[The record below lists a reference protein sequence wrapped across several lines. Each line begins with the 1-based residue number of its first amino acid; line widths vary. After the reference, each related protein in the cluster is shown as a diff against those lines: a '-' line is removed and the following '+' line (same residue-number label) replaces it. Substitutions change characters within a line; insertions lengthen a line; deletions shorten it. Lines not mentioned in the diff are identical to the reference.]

1 MIEHRCLYSSLYFF
15 VTLEVNIAVDFDV
28 KPRQIKSY
36 FNVDINLTN
45 VSIAKED
52 FLICRIGS
60 VSIL

>member
-1 MIEHRCLYSSLYFF
+1 M
-15 VTLEVNIAVDFDV
+15 TLEVNIAVDFDV